1 VNLFEPVILLAI
13 VANTAIFA
21 YKFGTMS
28 QKVVNMEDR
37 LSRLSDKLAGIER
50 WIYGT
55 KKEA

>member
-1 VNLFEPVILLAI
+1 MNLFEPVILLAI

-37 LSRLSDKLAGIER
+37 LARMSERLGSIER
-50 WIYGT
+50 WIYGAKT
-55 KKEA
+55 EA